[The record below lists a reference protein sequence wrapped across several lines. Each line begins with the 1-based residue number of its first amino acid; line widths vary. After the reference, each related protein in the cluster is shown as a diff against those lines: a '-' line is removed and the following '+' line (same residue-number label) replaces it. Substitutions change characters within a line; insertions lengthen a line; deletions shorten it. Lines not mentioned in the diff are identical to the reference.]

1 MSKVSLGSIE
11 GLAVNGNTITVPTG
25 HTIKQTGAVLQ
36 VVQANLTSATSI
48 GFSGQTGT
56 PTTSNTVSIMT
67 CSITPKYSTSKI
79 LVMGNIRYS
88 TNNSTPALVIFRDTT
103 PVGIGDAS
111 SVRRRS
117 TTGTGYHPDTNQI
130 GGHGSLS
137 YLDSPATTSVVTY
150 DVRMWSD
157 GGTTYV
163 NRAANDADSTTGVRS
178 ISNLILME
186 IAQ

>member
-25 HTIKQTGAVLQ
+25 HTIKQSGAILQ

-48 GFSGQTGT
+48 GFAGQTGT
-56 PTTSNTVSIMT
+56 PTTSNTTSILS
-67 CSITPKYSTSKI
+67 CSITPKYATSKI
-79 LVMGNIRYS
+79 LIMGNIRYS
-88 TNNSTPALVIFRDTT
+88 TNNSTPALVIFRDST

-117 TTGTGYHPDTNQI
+117 TTGTGYNSDTNQI
-130 GGHGSLS
+130 GGHGSFS
-137 YLDSPATTSVVTY
+137 YMDTPGVATATVY
-150 DVRMWSD
+150 DIRMWSD
-157 GGTTYV
+157 GGTTYI
-163 NRAANDADSTTGVRS
+163 NRAPNDADSTTGVRS